1 MKDNNSYST
10 LQITTLVILR
20 LVIGW
25 HILYEGIAK
34 LLNPN
39 WSSIGFLSESKWI
52 LSGFANWIISNPGVL
67 KTVDFLNTWGLIAI
81 GAALMLGI
89 FMRFAVVAGTILLL
103 IYYLNN
109 PPLIGLE
116 YSIPSEG
123 SNIIVNKT
131 LIEAIALFLLAVFP
145 AHAVYGLESLFTK
158 KLKKK

>member
-67 KTVDFLNTWGLIAI
+67 KTVDLLNTWGLIVI

-145 AHAVYGLESLFTK
+145 AHAVYGLESLFTNK
-158 KLKKK
+158 SKKK

>member
-116 YSIPSEG
+116 YIIPSEG

-158 KLKKK
+158 KSKKK